1 MILAS
6 EFFPRRS
13 LKDAKKSGTKLSN
26 DRVILKM
33 EQFYTG
39 SVVWASAR
47 GDIFWPGQVGFLI
60 ESFICLC
67 DVGTC
72 SAKHRCICAMQGDN

>member
-1 MILAS
+1 MMSAS

-13 LKDAKKSGTKLSN
+13 LKGKWNETFEGSDNSYL
-26 DRVILKM
+26 M

-47 GDIFWPGQVGFLI
+47 GDIFWPGQVGFSI
-60 ESFICLC
+60 ESFISLC
-67 DVGTC
+67 DVGT
-72 SAKHRCICAMQGDN
+72 